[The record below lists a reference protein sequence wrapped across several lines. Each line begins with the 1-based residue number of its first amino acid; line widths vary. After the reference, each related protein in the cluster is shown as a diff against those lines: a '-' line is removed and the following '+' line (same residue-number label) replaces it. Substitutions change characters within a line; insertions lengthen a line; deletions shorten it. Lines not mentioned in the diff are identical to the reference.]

1 MPDQRD
7 TVLIEQAKIQRMR
20 LGSALVYG
28 HIGERRTVNDH
39 MKRLM
44 GSIIVAAIACAAC
57 VGVSFVSQ
65 LLTERAAQQATST
78 VQTPAG
84 AVTP

>member
-39 MKRLM
+39 AKRLM
-44 GSIIVAAIACAAC
+44 GSIVVAAIACAAC

-65 LLTERAAQQATST
+65 LLTERAQTST
-78 VQTPAG
+78 SIQTPTG